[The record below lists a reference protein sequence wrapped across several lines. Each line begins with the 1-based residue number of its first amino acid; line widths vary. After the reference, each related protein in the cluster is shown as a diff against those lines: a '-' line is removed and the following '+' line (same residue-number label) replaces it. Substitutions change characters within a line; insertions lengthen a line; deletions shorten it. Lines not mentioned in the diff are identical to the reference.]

1 MRRIP
6 KVRFQA
12 RAMGIALFAILLG
25 RKIICLG
32 RPPLKPETPPSL
44 PPFPV
49 SKATRNAGIAVVPL
63 NHHGKVVTEN
73 LTRQSWPPV
82 IVSLSSFSFSL
93 LHRLRNGRET
103 VVTALISPGIITGEN
118 PARFNPFRRNKR
130 RDSRSTAKSEQ
141 ENIDRRIPFAED
153 DTT

>member
-12 RAMGIALFAILLG
+12 RAMGIALLAILLG

-32 RPPLKPETPPSL
+32 RPPLKPETLPSL

-82 IVSLSSFSFSL
+82 IVSFLFLLLPSPPPTEWPRNRSYGTNFTGNNYRRKPSPIQSF
-93 LHRLRNGRET
+93 
-103 VVTALISPGIITGEN
+103 P
-118 PARFNPFRRNKR
+118 
-130 RDSRSTAKSEQ
+130 SEQ
-141 ENIDRRIPFAED
+141 
-153 DTT
+153 TTGFSVDGQKRAREYR